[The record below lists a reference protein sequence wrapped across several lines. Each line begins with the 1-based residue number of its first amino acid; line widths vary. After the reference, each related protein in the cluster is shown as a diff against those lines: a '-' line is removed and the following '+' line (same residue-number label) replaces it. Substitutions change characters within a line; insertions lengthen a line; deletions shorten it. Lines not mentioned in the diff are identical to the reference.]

1 MLHWTSQR
9 SVLPFVVMNT
19 AKKHCKDLFSKN
31 FVSTFAPSFENDT
44 CLVHGVMV
52 VTTGFGSVSQG
63 SNPCGPTTK
72 IPKRKPRD
80 FLYMYVKRVCR
91 LSESCGACAIFRS
104 ACRKSR
110 EHCGIFCKHCRYWRM
125 ALPYCRNANM
135 PGSVV
140 LGKDKRNKGN
150 PLCISHY
157 QRFA

>member
-1 MLHWTSQR
+1 MPFHPMKHLLDFIPNAMLHWSSQR

-80 FLYMYVKRVCR
+80 FLYMYVKTCVPF
-91 LSESCGACAIFRS
+91 E
-104 ACRKSR
+104 
-110 EHCGIFCKHCRYWRM
+110 
-125 ALPYCRNANM
+125 
-135 PGSVV
+135 
-140 LGKDKRNKGN
+140 
-150 PLCISHY
+150 
-157 QRFA
+157 